1 AVSES
6 ENVNGLDNT
15 GMASTRSH
23 ADNTADNPPAPP
35 NSMGLND
42 AGSEPEEGEEREDGE
57 DEDGEI
63 ADPVEPAYDERVSV
77 MDAEFDAIISQLRK
91 ENTQS
96 VEQSLATIKDTMV
109 GFQEELR
116 VEEEEERKRKEKER
130 LETLA
135 AQRAANAA
143 AQAAKR
149 ANSASKHDAVGSSG
163 ARKRQRS
170 KSRDEGSKKSRKKN
184 EPAVAL
190 PAKTTSSVNLSAPV
204 AAPALPVDQVPK
216 PEVVANGAVGDIST
230 ADGGG
235 SSADGL
241 FGSLGDDMGLD
252 LDMGMGM
259 SGMGEIGGMGGMGID
274 MDMGMDSM
282 SNGMFGVTDDD
293 FSFFDTVPANQP
305 SGIAASSPPAPQLP
319 AQPVAGAVKTEFAPT
334 SSYQSG
340 IDLGVLSTSA
350 SSSGIDGG
358 SSLVSDSLAGRDL
371 VDTAMG
377 DSIDDLFGGD
387 DDDDGM
393 FDSFFGS
400 SSTATAAATAV
411 TATTEVPPVT
421 TSEATVKLEADTT
434 ALVSQPTDMPDPL
447 TISLVSPHEGLIAD
461 NIPMTGA
468 SSGTAPES
476 TTTAVSAADLA
487 SPGSYKLTPAP
498 SADMQTP
505 AQTPYVPFPS
515 KSAESADEAVLSRVS
530 NSAVVQ
536 GYSAMQATTGIQA
549 PNLQAAL
556 PSSTQAAAPLVQK
569 QGTTPLPYSS
579 IATPYDDI
587 GRHAQ
592 SWLQDRPTPARLAG
606 DINDLHPQELD
617 PHNIRFTSIME
628 KSLNPVSWIKRIS
641 ARRMHHTGR
650 AKGQE
655 PSVPPRRH
663 SSATGKHQILGAS
676 TPLSLRRLR
685 GWLVAYKAK
694 SSYAKDFV
702 PKHIS
707 MVDSTSA
714 GAGIASADSDVLA
727 PSAAATADT
736 VGTTGD
742 GHQAGEAGNSAAQTA
757 ILSGACGPQQVHSKD
772 ADRADGAGVGM
783 LEAITTG
790 ESNHHDKSEVAGD
803 DCLFG
808 IVSVSDKRQGFRS
821 FTSIINPRQPTGPA
835 SRIGQVLGAR
845 DGELDLTV
853 NASMLGRLGLPPK
866 QNQGI
871 STTTVTAI
879 DGSRVPWLLLQARGL
894 LERLQAL
901 PFKTPVLS
909 WTAAASSAA
918 RLAMSPVGVA
928 DCTYSVSLTNQWKQA
943 VREQADWPGTVEMLA
958 DWAISGDV
966 STALVQFWNPSEDP
980 TSGGESG
987 LLTLGRLLALDSAP
1001 APQSATAK
1009 YRGFVVKKRKASAQ
1023 LDGGSKGS
1031 VVVPSGPGVIEPLLE
1046 PHVLVGAHAQQDI
1059 GLPATSLTAR
1069 DSESLYIK
1077 RWHYEHRLA
1086 SCARHQ
1092 ARVAAGEI
1100 EETEEGEEREDGE
1113 DEASVADD
1121 QLESSEDWT
1130 DPDAHTAETE
1140 DGLRRACISTRP
1152 LALRWWA
1159 QMQIRPV
1166 GASKDVRWCAFV
1178 PPADAAGDVSGWCA
1192 TSKAAVDGFLGDV
1205 DTVYHGMH
1213 LGTHSPLDLAGIL
1226 DGVFTQLTED
1236 NSSMG
1241 HADLAPTQ
1249 WAARL
1254 RYEAMRLGRCAAH
1267 SWYTTC
1273 QHRTQRTAAQKAAPT
1288 PSLVI
1293 YMLVP
1298 FAQRPESWVAMAGC
1312 AQLAV
1317 NEFGRSLSS
1326 LIARTT
1332 ARGVLTSTSMAS
1344 SQVPWPTLAVY
1355 PLPLDQI
1362 TEWHM
1367 AGRDPRVPSVSDTA
1381 LAIYNK
1387 LPEPLALAAVAPTA
1401 SPSMASPP
1409 MPAVLSRRSSTSGA
1423 TSGHMLIRHA
1433 GFFEYSAS
1441 DKPTMPRGFAHQ
1453 AVIVSSASSFPAADS
1468 AIVPASI
1475 PVALAMQRSDI
1486 SAEDSHAL
1494 PKSQSALS
1502 SLYPQLPSESPLGAR
1517 PVSSSSEAANE
1528 LPEVRVRF
1536 SGRTIA
1542 AGDCLVAHPLRPSD
1556 TMTTLH
1562 CAYTHAGEWVAVCW
1576 CDERGE
1582 YVDHAVF
1589 ANPSPA
1595 VSSDVQH
1602 RIWDGCLRFRRLFG
1616 GQLRVVLCEW
1626 RGMSFGQASSWR
1638 SFLASNAQ
1646 PLVPFVHLVGA
1657 GVNPRTG
1664 LCLFSSAETA
1674 EQDAEPMCQSLVLQS
1689 QAYVEFNAQNDLL
1702 HRPRALLP
1710 TAYMIMHQWPAH
1722 LPLHCLCIQALDAD
1736 NDLLTV
1742 RAIAKQ
1748 FHQLAAVRSQG
1759 AAYALPLHIDAVN
1772 AVRDALQLVI

>member
-1 AVSES
+1 
-6 ENVNGLDNT
+6 
-15 GMASTRSH
+15 
-23 ADNTADNPPAPP
+23 
-35 NSMGLND
+35 
-42 AGSEPEEGEEREDGE
+42 
-57 DEDGEI
+57 
-63 ADPVEPAYDERVSV
+63 
-77 MDAEFDAIISQLRK
+77 
-91 ENTQS
+91 
-96 VEQSLATIKDTMV
+96 
-109 GFQEELR
+109 
-116 VEEEEERKRKEKER
+116 
-130 LETLA
+130 
-135 AQRAANAA
+135 
-143 AQAAKR
+143 
-149 ANSASKHDAVGSSG
+149 
-163 ARKRQRS
+163 
-170 KSRDEGSKKSRKKN
+170 
-184 EPAVAL
+184 
-190 PAKTTSSVNLSAPV
+190 
-204 AAPALPVDQVPK
+204 
-216 PEVVANGAVGDIST
+216 
-230 ADGGG
+230 
-235 SSADGL
+235 
-241 FGSLGDDMGLD
+241 
-252 LDMGMGM
+252 
-259 SGMGEIGGMGGMGID
+259 
-274 MDMGMDSM
+274 
-282 SNGMFGVTDDD
+282 
-293 FSFFDTVPANQP
+293 
-305 SGIAASSPPAPQLP
+305 
-319 AQPVAGAVKTEFAPT
+319 
-334 SSYQSG
+334 
-340 IDLGVLSTSA
+340 
-350 SSSGIDGG
+350 
-358 SSLVSDSLAGRDL
+358 
-371 VDTAMG
+371 
-377 DSIDDLFGGD
+377 
-387 DDDDGM
+387 
-393 FDSFFGS
+393 
-400 SSTATAAATAV
+400 
-411 TATTEVPPVT
+411 
-421 TSEATVKLEADTT
+421 
-434 ALVSQPTDMPDPL
+434 
-447 TISLVSPHEGLIAD
+447 
-461 NIPMTGA
+461 
-468 SSGTAPES
+468 
-476 TTTAVSAADLA
+476 
-487 SPGSYKLTPAP
+487 
-498 SADMQTP
+498 
-505 AQTPYVPFPS
+505 
-515 KSAESADEAVLSRVS
+515 
-530 NSAVVQ
+530 
-536 GYSAMQATTGIQA
+536 
-549 PNLQAAL
+549 
-556 PSSTQAAAPLVQK
+556 
-569 QGTTPLPYSS
+569 
-579 IATPYDDI
+579 
-587 GRHAQ
+587 
-592 SWLQDRPTPARLAG
+592 
-606 DINDLHPQELD
+606 
-617 PHNIRFTSIME
+617 
-628 KSLNPVSWIKRIS
+628 
-641 ARRMHHTGR
+641 
-650 AKGQE
+650 
-655 PSVPPRRH
+655 
-663 SSATGKHQILGAS
+663 
-676 TPLSLRRLR
+676 
-685 GWLVAYKAK
+685 
-694 SSYAKDFV
+694 
-702 PKHIS
+702 
-707 MVDSTSA
+707 
-714 GAGIASADSDVLA
+714 
-727 PSAAATADT
+727 
-736 VGTTGD
+736 
-742 GHQAGEAGNSAAQTA
+742 
-757 ILSGACGPQQVHSKD
+757 
-772 ADRADGAGVGM
+772 
-783 LEAITTG
+783 
-790 ESNHHDKSEVAGD
+790 
-803 DCLFG
+803 
-808 IVSVSDKRQGFRS
+808 
-821 FTSIINPRQPTGPA
+821 
-835 SRIGQVLGAR
+835 
-845 DGELDLTV
+845 
-853 NASMLGRLGLPPK
+853 
-866 QNQGI
+866 
-871 STTTVTAI
+871 
-879 DGSRVPWLLLQARGL
+879 
-894 LERLQAL
+894 
-901 PFKTPVLS
+901 
-909 WTAAASSAA
+909 
-918 RLAMSPVGVA
+918 
-928 DCTYSVSLTNQWKQA
+928 
-943 VREQADWPGTVEMLA
+943 MLA
-958 DWAISGDV
+958 DWAISGPMQQCLDSADRQQASVPHAPSSNITPACAGDV

-1069 DSESLYIK
+1069 DSESLYIR

-1178 PPADAAGDVSGWCA
+1178 PPADAASDASGWCA

-1205 DTVYHGMH
+1205 DTAYHGMH

-1273 QHRTQRTAAQKAAPT
+1273 QHRTQRTVAQKAAPA

-1298 FAQRPESWVAMAGC
+1298 FAQQPESWVAMAGC

-1317 NEFGRSLSS
+1317 SEFGRSLSS

-1344 SQVPWPTLAVY
+1344 GPSA
-1355 PLPLDQI
+1355 
-1362 TEWHM
+1362 M
-1367 AGRDPRVPSVSDTA
+1367 AHTGCVSTA
-1381 LAIYNK
+1381 SRPNHRMAHGGTR
-1387 LPEPLALAAVAPTA
+1387 PAVAPTA

-1453 AVIVSSASSFPAADS
+1453 AAIVSSASSFPAADS

-1528 LPEVRVRF
+1528 LPE
-1536 SGRTIA
+1536 
-1542 AGDCLVAHPLRPSD
+1542 
-1556 TMTTLH
+1556 
-1562 CAYTHAGEWVAVCW
+1562 
-1576 CDERGE
+1576 RGE

-1589 ANPSPA
+1589 ANPSPT

-1646 PLVPFVHLVGA
+1646 PLVPSVHLVSA

-1710 TAYMIMHQWPAH
+1710 TAYMIMHQRPAH

-1759 AAYALPLHIDAVN
+1759 AAYALPLHIDAGQCC
-1772 AVRDALQLVI
+1772 ARRPAIGHLVDIRYYHACFICGI